1 MSNAI
6 ETHTFE
12 TSLEN
17 IKDFNSFGNETFLAN
32 LQKVDLAIKEI
43 DQEQKNFNHS
53 HSQFSWKHFIIN
65 GQHSTSRSIRQIA
78 SEIQNKKSA
87 LIENKYK
94 IILDQNE
101 ADRFENMAVTEKD
114 HYQKKMYLVKAEEL
128 RVKLKSTIMYFE
140 GALKDVLTLSAIYK
154 DLTKDFKTEE
164 DFENAE
170 NDYWLRRLITQAIWD
185 YRADGRV
192 RIGNQEALEQVG
204 INVTRLSQ
212 DIFAFIN
219 SELEG
224 KDVTIEVMNK
234 FLDICVEK
242 YKECPD
248 KVLELSGIS
257 PDVVKDALFYDG
269 DNNDTNN

>member
-1 MSNAI
+1 MSDKI
-6 ETHTFE
+6 EKFNFE
-12 TSLEN
+12 TSL
-17 IKDFNSFGNETFLAN
+17 KGVDFNSFGNKTFLDN
-32 LQKVDLAIKEI
+32 LKQADLAIKEI

-65 GQHSTSRSIRQIA
+65 GQQSKSRSIRQVA
-78 SEIQNKKSA
+78 SEIQSKKSA

-101 ADRFENMAVTEKD
+101 ADRFENIAVTEKD
-114 HYQKKMYLVKAEEL
+114 HYQKTMYIIKAEQL
-128 RVKLKSTIMYFE
+128 RKNLENTIMYFE
-140 GALKDVLTLSAIYK
+140 GALKDVMTLSAIYK

-170 NDYWLRRLITQAIWD
+170 NDYWIRRLVTQSIWD
-185 YRADGRV
+185 YRAEGRI
-192 RIGNQEALEQVG
+192 RIGNQEALEQIG

-212 DIFAFIN
+212 DVFTFIN

-224 KDVTIEVMNK
+224 KDVTTENMNI
-234 FLDICVEK
+234 FLDECVDK
-242 YKECPD
+242 YKGCPD
-248 KVLELSGIS
+248 NALQLSGIS

-269 DNNDTNN
+269 DKK